1 MIRTFSMGMM
11 YRINYYIA
19 INMLRNAISTFLQ
32 QQQSMYLRFSLIGF
46 WFEIGQLKVMS
57 AVMSSICCRAQH
69 RVFNASLASSIFAHS
84 QWLTNFRGM
93 LHPF

>member
-1 MIRTFSMGMM
+1 MGMM

-57 AVMSSICCRAQH
+57 AVMSSMAVGRHTGFLMH
-69 RVFNASLASSIFAHS
+69 RSPLLFLRIAN
-84 QWLTNFRGM
+84 G
-93 LHPF
+93 